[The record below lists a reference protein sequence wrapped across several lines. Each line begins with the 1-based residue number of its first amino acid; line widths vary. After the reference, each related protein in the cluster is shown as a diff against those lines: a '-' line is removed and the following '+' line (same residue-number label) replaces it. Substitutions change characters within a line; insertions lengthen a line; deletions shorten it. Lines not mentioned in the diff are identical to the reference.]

1 MANFFK
7 SIGKGLSKLAK
18 GVGKVIGK
26 VAQVAAPIAS
36 VIPGLGMVLSPALS
50 IVGGLL
56 GPKPKDPGVA
66 AMTAPQQTLEKVPPG
81 AGFGTLAALGLAAF
95 FLLGK
100 K

>member
-7 SIGKGLSKLAK
+7 SIGKGISKLAK

-36 VIPGLGMVLSPALS
+36 VIPGLGTIVAPALS
-50 IVGGLL
+50 ILGGVL
-56 GPKPKDPGVA
+56 GPKPKEPA
-66 AMTAPQQTLEKVPPG
+66 LAMTAPQQTLQKVP
-81 AGFGTLAALGLAAF
+81 ADSGFGTLALIGAAAF